1 MTIRRKIFMLAGILL
16 ALFGAVVG
24 ILAYVQK
31 LNADQLSNIS
41 EYELPLAHLVAQ
53 FDLYTDRYELEV
65 LRTLRPDQ
73 GDARNKQ
80 TSIAAARSAGQ
91 QLQETVKS
99 GATTFFKATRD
110 NAYATEER
118 VELTRMAATLKYMTR
133 SLSDFI
139 AVGEKVLTA
148 VADGRPEDAR
158 AASMGFSRFADMF
171 GPDLSQI
178 RKDIGELTERSTRKV
193 LARQKLNSYLS
204 FALFLAACGV
214 GLGVSAV
221 GSTQVVSGLRQLVA
235 RTKAIEAGADTEPL
249 SIRSRDEVGE
259 LALSFDRMIEELR
272 ARDRVKETF
281 GKFVDPRLVSRLISS
296 GENQAERRNLTVFFS
311 DIKQFTGISEQ
322 LTADA
327 VVHLLNNYFG
337 SVARVIHDN
346 HGIIDKYI
354 GDAVMAFWVPPF
366 SSGDD
371 HASDACRAALAQQEA
386 IAELRS
392 RLPEITGMRR
402 NPPDLV
408 IRMGI
413 ATGEAVVGTI
423 GSDSARSYTVIG
435 DSVNLAS
442 RLEGL
447 NKAYG
452 TQIVIS
458 DETYRLAQSAIEV
471 RELDTIVVAG
481 KSEPVRIFELIS
493 NAGCLD
499 DTQNRLRDLFAEGLA
514 AYRNRNFDL
523 AQTRFESC
531 LDIVGDDGPTRVFL
545 DRISLLRRSPPP
557 EDWDG
562 IWRHREK

>member
-148 VADGRPEDAR
+148 LADGRPEEAR

-514 AYRNRNFDL
+514 AYHR
-523 AQTRFESC
+523 
-531 LDIVGDDGPTRVFL
+531 
-545 DRISLLRRSPPP
+545 
-557 EDWDG
+557 
-562 IWRHREK
+562 WR

>member
-1 MTIRRKIFMLAGILL
+1 MTIRRKIFLLAGILL

-31 LNADQLSNIS
+31 LDADQLSNIS
-41 EYELPLAHLVAQ
+41 EYELPLAHIVAE

-65 LRTLRPDQ
+65 LRALRSNHEDT
-73 GDARNKQ
+73 RNNQ
-80 TSIAAARSAGQ
+80 TALAAARSTGQ
-91 QLQETVKS
+91 HLQETVKT
-99 GATTFFKATRD
+99 GAAIFFKATRD
-110 NAYATEER
+110 SEYATEER

-133 SLSDFI
+133 SLPDFI
-139 AVGEKVLTA
+139 AVGETVLTA
-148 VADGRPEDAR
+148 LANGRPEDAR
-158 AASMGFSRFADMF
+158 AASLGFSRFANMF

-259 LALSFDRMIEELR
+259 LALSFNRMIGELR

-322 LTADA
+322 LTAGA

-386 IAELRS
+386 IAALRD
-392 RLPEITGMRR
+392 RVPEITGMRR
-402 NPPDLV
+402 NPPHLV

-452 TQIVIS
+452 TQIIIS
-458 DETYRLAQSAIEV
+458 DETYRLAQGVIEV

-481 KSEPVRIFELIS
+481 KSEPVRIFELMS
-493 NAGCLD
+493 NAGGLD
-499 DTQNRLRDLFAEGLA
+499 DTHSQLRDLFAEGLA
-514 AYRNRNFDL
+514 AYRDREFDQ
-523 AQTRFESC
+523 AQARFEGC
-531 LDIVGDDGPTRVFL
+531 LDIVGDDGPARVFL
-545 DRISLLRRSPPP
+545 HRITLLRRSPPP
-557 EDWDG
+557 ADWGG
-562 IWRHREK
+562 IWRHSEK